1 MRKRI
6 QGIVV
11 NDHWAHRTNERAAAR
26 DAPSAY
32 KKVQDKVD
40 DLRAS
45 YTIRK
50 K

>member
-6 QGIVV
+6 ESIVI
-11 NDHWAHRTNERAAAR
+11 NDYWAPRTSERAAAR
-26 DAPSAY
+26 DAPSEY
-32 KKVQDKVD
+32 RKVQDKVD